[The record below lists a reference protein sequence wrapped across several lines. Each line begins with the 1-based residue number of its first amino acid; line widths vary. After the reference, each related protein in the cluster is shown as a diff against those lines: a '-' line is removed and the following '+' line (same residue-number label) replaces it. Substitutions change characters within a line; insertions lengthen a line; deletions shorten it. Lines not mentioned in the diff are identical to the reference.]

1 MIESTKALKL
11 AFEDY
16 ARHPRGVVDGALLV
30 SCVVEPATDPDW
42 CRAELALIAQH
53 VGPTAQADAVLDALR
68 GLGFA
73 GAEHYYIE
81 ENSALDTVLRKRCG
95 IPISLAAVIIGVGEA
110 LGIETVGINFPGH
123 FLVSLGGQLCD
134 PYALRAV
141 DSAECR
147 ARVAASGLS
156 MAQALKVATP
166 TEIVL
171 RMLNNLRGIA
181 HGREDFERAL
191 ELTDYQ
197 LVLAP
202 RMLELRVAR
211 ADLWQAIGAPDRAR
225 PDLETALLLNPSA
238 HLAAQLRER
247 LAQLGSGRPTLH

>member
-1 MIESTKALKL
+1 MIDSTKALML

-16 ARHPRGVVDGALLV
+16 ARHPRGVVEGALLV
-30 SCVVEPATDPDW
+30 SRVVEPATDPDW
-42 CRAELALIAQH
+42 CRAELALIAQRI
-53 VGPTAQADAVLDALR
+53 GPAASADAVLDTLHA
-68 GLGFA
+68 LGFA
-73 GAEHYYIE
+73 GAEQYYAE

-95 IPISLAAVIIGVGEA
+95 IPISLAVVIIGVGEA

-123 FLVSLGGQLCD
+123 FLVSIGGQLAD
-134 PYALRAV
+134 PYALRPI

-156 MAQALKVATP
+156 TAQALKVATP
-166 TEIVL
+166 PEIVL

-197 LVLAP
+197 LALAP
-202 RMLELRVAR
+202 RMLELRIAR
-211 ADLWQAIGAPDRAR
+211 ADLWQAVGAPDRGR

-238 HLAAQLRER
+238 HLAAQIRER
-247 LAQLGSGRPTLH
+247 LTQISGGRPTLH